1 MSADAPTDER
11 LAVIGSGTIA
21 CGLAATAARRGVVTM
36 WARSD
41 ASAARAE
48 RSVHRVCQKL
58 EDDAA
63 AGRVSVTTD
72 LGAVGDF
79 SFAIEAI
86 AEDLEAKRAIAAELG
101 RRLDPDAV
109 LATTTSSLSV
119 DLLAQA
125 SGRPERYLGFHVF
138 HPVPRMPLVELAF
151 PAVADADTRARAF
164 ALCER
169 LEKRPVEVPDSAGFV
184 VNRLLFPFLLDA
196 VRLIETAG
204 LAPEDVDACMTL
216 GAGHPMGP
224 LTLLD
229 FVGLDVSIAIAE
241 SIGVEVPERMRALVA
256 EGALGRKAGRGFYTY
271 ETSS

>member
-1 MSADAPTDER
+1 MSTEAHSDER

-21 CGLAATAARRGVVTM
+21 CGLAATAARHGLVTM

-48 RSVHRVCQKL
+48 RSVYRVCQKL

-72 LGAVGDF
+72 LGAVGEF

-86 AEDLEAKRAIAAELG
+86 AEDLEAKQAIAAELG
-101 RRLDPDAV
+101 RRLNPDAV

-119 DLLAQA
+119 DALAQA

-151 PAVADADTRARAF
+151 PSVADADTRARAF
-164 ALCER
+164 ALAEQ

-196 VRLIETAG
+196 VRLTETAG

-229 FVGLDVSIAIAE
+229 FVGLDVAVAIGE
-241 SIGVEVPERMRALVA
+241 SIDVEVPATVRDLAA
-256 EGALGRKAGRGFYTY
+256 AGKLGRKSGAGFYDY
-271 ETSS
+271 GK